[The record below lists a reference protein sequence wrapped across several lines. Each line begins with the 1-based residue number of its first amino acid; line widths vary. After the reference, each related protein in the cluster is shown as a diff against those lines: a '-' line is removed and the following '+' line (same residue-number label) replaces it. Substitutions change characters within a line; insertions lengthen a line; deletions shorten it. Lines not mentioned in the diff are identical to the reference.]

1 MDEEDGRPGDV
12 ALQSGHRNALSG
24 VCGVS
29 SRRAD
34 PAKSSNPIRAFLRKI
49 SVLPRTHLSAQNIS
63 APSGQAC
70 NFKEKSHENLPG
82 K

>member
-24 VCGVS
+24 VCGGS

-34 PAKSSNPIRAFLRKI
+34 PAKSSNSIRAFIRKT
-49 SVLPRTHLSAQNIS
+49 SVVPHTHLSAQNIPALKRAS
-63 APSGQAC
+63 LHFQGETP
-70 NFKEKSHENLPG
+70 
-82 K
+82 